1 MPPVPVVDATLWDH
15 TAVILLACFRVLFD
29 ILGVTAAFTLPPSEF
44 EPAQGQ
50 TLEVSAGGR
59 CEQDTPVRNPRV
71 FPSSKPCGVR
81 IHKVLEF
88 FRSGKAGNLVLA
100 FRYATCMVG
109 IHTARTTAIR
119 CTR

>member
-1 MPPVPVVDATLWDH
+1 MDPVPVGDATPWDH
-15 TAVILLACFRVLFD
+15 TAVIPLACLRVLFD
-29 ILGVTAAFTLPPSEF
+29 IFGVTAAFTLPPSE
-44 EPAQGQ
+44 PAQGQ
-50 TLEVSAGGR
+50 TLELSAGGR
-59 CEQDTPVRNPRV
+59 CEQDTPVLRLRV

-88 FRSGKAGNLVLA
+88 FRNGKAGNLVPA

-109 IHTARTTAIR
+109 IHTARTAVIR